1 MSTAVSWDR
10 PAGSVERPFHG
21 MIGRHPIMLALYDA
35 IERAAGV
42 RSPVLIEGATGV
54 GKDLVAQA
62 VHALSGVSGPLVA
75 LNVATLPDTL
85 VESELF
91 GAVRG
96 AYTGSVIDR
105 EGVVGAAT
113 GGTLFLDE
121 AGDLT
126 HAVQAKLLRT
136 LEAGQYRPV
145 GACHERRASFRLIM
159 TVQESPL
166 TLLATNRW
174 RADFYY
180 RIAGLALKVPS
191 LRARPTDIPLLASHL
206 LSSMVT
212 GDCSMMMLRVL
223 SEYGWPGNVRQLKRA
238 IERAVFHAGSL
249 PVTPEA
255 VLEAAR
261 DMDPACRDPSAVR
274 GGTRPTLLAQERER
288 IVEAMAATGSTKEA
302 AGWLG
307 LSVYQLYRRLR
318 RHEISAPHTRV

>member
-1 MSTAVSWDR
+1 
-10 PAGSVERPFHG
+10 
-21 MIGRHPIMLALYDA
+21 MIGRHPLMLALYGA
-35 IERAAGV
+35 IERAAV
-42 RSPVLIEGATGV
+42 IRAPVLIEGATGV

-62 VHALSGVSGPLVA
+62 VHALSGVAGPLVV
-75 LNVATLPDTL
+75 LNVTTLPDTL

-96 AYTGSVIDR
+96 AYTGSVVDR
-105 EGVVGAAT
+105 EGVVGAAA

-145 GACHERRASFRLIM
+145 GAGQERRASFRLIM
-159 TVQESPL
+159 TIQESPM
-166 TLLATNRW
+166 TLLATDRW

-206 LSSMVT
+206 LSSMVA
-212 GDCSMMMLRVL
+212 GGCSAPMLREL
-223 SEYGWPGNVRQLKRA
+223 SEYEWPGNIRQLKRA
-238 IERAVFHAGSL
+238 IERAVFHAGHSA
-249 PVTPEA
+249 VTPEA
-255 VLEAAR
+255 ILEAAR
-261 DMDPACRDPSAVR
+261 EMDPACRNPSAVR
-274 GGTRPTLLAQERER
+274 AGARPTLLAQERER
-288 IVEAMAATGSTKEA
+288 IVEALASTRSTREA
-302 AGWLG
+302 AGCLG

-318 RHEISAPHTRV
+318 RHDIPAPHSRE